1 MQYIMHAY
9 NTPDN
14 LVRYNAHLW
23 CEDVRR
29 VIWSFVL
36 KKHCGLHHGQ
46 MLSFLFFIKSHWS
59 SLKKKRYRGL
69 QFTQKQHTNIWKLE
83 KTPLIYFH
91 FLMTSAKWKKPF
103 KERMTDS
110 ADTLLPLVCFSF
122 SESINVI

>member
-23 CEDVRR
+23 REDVRR

-46 MLSFLFFIKSHWS
+46 MLSLLFFIKSHWS
-59 SLKKKRYRGL
+59 SLKKKIWRTSVYSEAAYKYLKIGENP
-69 QFTQKQHTNIWKLE
+69 TN
-83 KTPLIYFH
+83 
-91 FLMTSAKWKKPF
+91 
-103 KERMTDS
+103 
-110 ADTLLPLVCFSF
+110 LLSLFDDF
-122 SESINVI
+122 SEMKKKTF